1 MSIFRN
7 VHTLLE
13 VSDATDEAQTG
24 STYAVLPQDG
34 DKLNDAQQ
42 GWHAFFD
49 LTQSG
54 GATSPT
60 TDAILETSHDGT
72 NWVEVVKATQLTQD
86 GEGHEFKA
94 ISALGPYV
102 RAVTAVGGA
111 TAPNHTATVKLASN
125 GPFRLKA
132 VA

>member
-1 MSIFRN
+1 MSVYRN
-7 VHTLLE
+7 VHTLLAVTE
-13 VSDATDEAQTG
+13 ATDQAQTG
-24 STYAVLPQDG
+24 TTYAVLPQDG

-42 GWHAFFD
+42 GWYAFFD

-60 TDAILETSHDGT
+60 TDAVLETSHDGT
-72 NWVEVVKATQLTQD
+72 NWVPAVSATQLSQD

-94 ISALGPYV
+94 ITALGPYV
-102 RAVTAVGGA
+102 RAITAVGGA